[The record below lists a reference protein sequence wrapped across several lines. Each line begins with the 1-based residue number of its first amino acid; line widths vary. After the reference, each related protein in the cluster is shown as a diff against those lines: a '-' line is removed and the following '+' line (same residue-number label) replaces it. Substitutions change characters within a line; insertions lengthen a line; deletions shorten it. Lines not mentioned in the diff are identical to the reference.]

1 MPDLS
6 AVFTHIDTH
15 ETQFIDRLLDYLKMP
30 SISAQNIGVEEVAKY
45 LQTMLTKLGFEA
57 ELAPTAGHPVVLG
70 KRHVRDDA
78 LTVMLYGHY
87 DVQPPDPL
95 ELWDSPP
102 FDPTIRNGRVY
113 ARGAGDNKGQ
123 HFAQLLALESLL
135 AINKEL
141 PCNVIMVLEGEE
153 EVGSP
158 HLADFVREHKDN
170 LKADLVIT
178 CDGPVH
184 DSGRPAIKLGARGV
198 MSFDLRAKG
207 AKRDL
212 HSGNFGGVAP
222 NPIWT
227 LTHLLASMKNAQG
240 QITID
245 GFYDDVLAP
254 TALEQEALA
263 NLPLDLDAVKQNLE
277 LDHLDAPVERGYYER
292 LMFYPTLTI
301 NGIHGGYTDEGSKT
315 VLPCKALAK
324 CDIRLVE
331 AMQVDDVFQ
340 KLADHVAKHAPDV
353 EIIRRGAMEPSKTPL
368 ESPYTQVI
376 SDAIEAAQGETPLLI
391 PSAGGSL
398 PNYAFTQILGIPA
411 FVVPY
416 ANPDEANHA
425 PNENLEL
432 SRFIKGIKT
441 GAAMLGHLAD
451 SSTATT

>member
-1 MPDLS
+1 MPDLN

-15 ETQFIDRLLDYLKMP
+15 ETQFINRLLDYLKMP
-30 SISAQNIGVEEVAKY
+30 SISAQNIGVEDVAKY
-45 LQTMLTKLGFEA
+45 LQDMLTKLGFEA

-70 KRHVRDDA
+70 KRQVSDDA
-78 LTVMLYGHY
+78 LTVLLYGHY

-102 FDPTIRNGRVY
+102 FEPTIRNGRVY

-135 AINKEL
+135 AINNEL
-141 PCNVIMVLEGEE
+141 PCNVMVMLEGEE
-153 EVGSP
+153 EIGSP
-158 HLADFVREHKDN
+158 HLADFVREHKDSLN
-170 LKADLVIT
+170 ADLVIT
-178 CDGPVH
+178 SDGPVH
-184 DSGRPAIKLGARGV
+184 DSGRSSVKFGVRGV
-198 MSFDLRAKG
+198 LSFELRAKG

-254 TALEQEALA
+254 TALEQEALDK
-263 NLPLDLDAVKQNLE
+263 LPLDLDVVKQTLE
-277 LDHLDAPVERGYYER
+277 LNNLDEPLERGYYER

-301 NGIHGGYTDEGSKT
+301 NGMYGGYTDEGSKT
-315 VLPCKALAK
+315 VLPCEAVAK

-331 AMQVDDVFQ
+331 AMSVEDIFQ

-353 EIIRRGAMEPSKTPL
+353 ELIRRGAMEPSKTPL
-368 ESPYTQVI
+368 ESPYTAVI
-376 SDAIEAAQGETPLLI
+376 TEAIETAQGEKPLLV

-398 PNYAFTQILGIPA
+398 PDYVFTKILGIPA

-441 GAAMLGHLAD
+441 GAAMLSHLAA
-451 SSTATT
+451 SGLKRG

>member
-1 MPDLS
+1 MPNLS
-6 AVFTHIDTH
+6 AVFTHINQH

-30 SISAQNIGVEEVAKY
+30 SISAQNIGVEDVANY
-45 LQTMLTKLGFEA
+45 LQDMLAKLGFEA

-70 KRHVRDDA
+70 KRHVSDDA

-102 FDPTIRNGRVY
+102 FEPTIRDGRVY

-135 AINKEL
+135 TINSEL

-158 HLADFVREHKDN
+158 HLADFARDHKDT

-198 MSFDLRAKG
+198 MSFDLRTKG

-227 LTHLLASMKNAQG
+227 LTHLLASMKNPQG
-240 QITID
+240 QITIE

-263 NLPLDLDAVKQNLE
+263 NLPLDIEAVKQTLE
-277 LDHLDAPVERGYYER
+277 LDNLDTPVERGYYER
-292 LMFYPTLTI
+292 LMFYPTFTI
-301 NGIHGGYTDEGSKT
+301 NGIYGGYTGEGSKT
-315 VLPCKALAK
+315 VLPCEAVAK

-331 AMQVDDVFQ
+331 AMQVDDIFQ
-340 KLADHVAKHAPDV
+340 KLTAHVAKHAPDV
-353 EIIRRGAMEPSKTPL
+353 EVIRRGAMEPSKTSL
-368 ESPYTQVI
+368 ESPYTQII
-376 SDAIEAAQGETPLLI
+376 SDAINAAQGETPLLI

-398 PNYAFTQILGIPA
+398 PNYAFTKILGIPA

-441 GAAMLGHLAD
+441 GAAMLSYLAA
-451 SSTATT
+451 SRST